1 VERPQWHHIIH
12 YRKLH
17 EATPVHKIFRY
28 KQMGLVALMGADPH
42 RELHSNTPGVPPLD
56 IFAQQRVAS
65 IYKPTTDVLLNM
77 ELYMRAIEQA
87 MASPKS
93 HSIERQVASLA
104 IHAVDLQRPF
114 VREGLILP
122 E

>member
-1 VERPQWHHIIH
+1 MF

-17 EATPVHKIFRY
+17 EATPVHKMFRA
-28 KQMGLVALMGADPH
+28 KQLGLVALMGADEH
-42 RELHSNTPGVPPLD
+42 RALHSAVPGVPVLD

-65 IYKPTTDVLLNM
+65 IYKPTHNILDNM
-77 ELYMRAIEQA
+77 ELYMLAVEEA